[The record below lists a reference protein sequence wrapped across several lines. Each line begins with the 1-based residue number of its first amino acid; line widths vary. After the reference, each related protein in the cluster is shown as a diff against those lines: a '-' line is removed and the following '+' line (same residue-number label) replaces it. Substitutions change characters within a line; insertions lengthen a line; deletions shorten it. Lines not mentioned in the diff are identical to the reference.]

1 MYTQQHSSIGGM
13 EFVTISSSA
22 DAHACSASLSPVLA
36 MARSKRETDL
46 IMQILQQHPE
56 APTIGASASAFQRV
70 RHIVNRFILFVEHI
84 RPRRFPR

>member
-1 MYTQQHSSIGGM
+1 MREEALSLAPAAMYTQQHSSIGGM

-22 DAHACSASLSPVLA
+22 DAHAFSASLSPVLS

-70 RHIVNRFILFVEHI
+70 
-84 RPRRFPR
+84 

>member
-22 DAHACSASLSPVLA
+22 HSDAHAFSAALSPVLA

-46 IMQILQQHPE
+46 IMQILQLHPE
-56 APTIGASASAFQRV
+56 APTMGASASAFQRV
-70 RHIVNRFILFVEHI
+70 RNKCMLDA
-84 RPRRFPR
+84 